1 MYVSDALKSIAEN
14 TTHFLGMDGIVDYGA
29 SLTMRWVDV
38 LEPQEEIE
46 EDDRSCE
53 EIVHGIWD
61 RMRTRNDSI

>member
-1 MYVSDALKSIAEN
+1 
-14 TTHFLGMDGIVDYGA
+14 MDGIVDYGA

>member
-38 LEPQEEIE
+38 LEPQEEAE
-46 EDDRSCE
+46 VDDRSCE
-53 EIVHGIWD
+53 EIVHGIWE
-61 RMRTRNDSI
+61 RINGR